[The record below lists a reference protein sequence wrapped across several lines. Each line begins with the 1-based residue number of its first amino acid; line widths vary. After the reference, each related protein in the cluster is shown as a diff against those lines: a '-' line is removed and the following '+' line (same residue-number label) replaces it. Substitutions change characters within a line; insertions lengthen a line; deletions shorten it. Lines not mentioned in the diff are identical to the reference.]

1 MPIQKRKRPRSGYK
15 ADAGNVDKSKQ
26 PKYAAGQLCHNCALY
41 QGATGSASG
50 GYPLFGRKHVAAKGW
65 CSAWTRKG

>member
-1 MPIQKRKRPRSGYK
+1 
-15 ADAGNVDKSKQ
+15 VDKSKQ